1 ARPQRLPLR
10 HHDRPPAAGAGQSI
24 GCQLSVISHR
34 LPVVGRQFT
43 VISRQLSAL
52 DSQVIEMNGNK
63 SIESLRRK
71 KPGIR
76 VDD

>member
-1 ARPQRLPLR
+1 
-10 HHDRPPAAGAGQSI
+10 
-24 GCQLSVISHR
+24 LSVISHR